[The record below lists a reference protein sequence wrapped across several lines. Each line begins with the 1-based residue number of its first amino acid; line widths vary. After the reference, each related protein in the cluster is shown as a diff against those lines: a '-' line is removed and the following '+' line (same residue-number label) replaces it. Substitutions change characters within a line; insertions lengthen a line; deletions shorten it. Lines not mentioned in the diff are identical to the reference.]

1 MGTILRGESD
11 SKLLFL
17 EDLRDKKKIRLIS
30 YSKDFN
36 RQTIRIFG
44 VDKTHITDFIQI
56 RFDI

>member
-17 EDLRDKKKIRLIS
+17 AALPDKKKVRLIF

-44 VDKTHITDFIQI
+44 VDKTHLMDFIQI
-56 RFDI
+56 RFDT